1 MTKKII
7 LKSLDIDPTLAFF
20 GSDAE
25 IAEMERKENKRAEK
39 IRKIIFSPD
48 FAGMSY
54 KTAYGQERI
63 LTHSIRQGVLFQLS
77 YIDSDGIPSMHE
89 NFIKTAEK
97 TVDEAIESE
106 ENLLRHY
113 VNAGLSEDIELEILT
128 A

>member
-1 MTKKII
+1 MKII

-25 IAEMERKENKRAEK
+25 IAEMEQKEKERAEE

-48 FAGMSY
+48 FSGMSY
-54 KTAYGQERI
+54 KTASGQERI
-63 LTHSIRQGVLFQLS
+63 LTHSIRHGVLFQLS

-89 NFIKTAEK
+89 NFIKTAK
-97 TVDEAIESE
+97 NTVDETIESE
-106 ENLLRHY
+106 EELLRHY
-113 VNAGLSEDIELEILT
+113 VNAGLSEDVELEILT